1 MDALPEERVACEI
14 RSESIVIGRAYVLDD
29 QLVEPADV
37 PVAEAEEVREQ
48 EAARFI
54 EAAAA
59 AEKIYRQRIEQTKS
73 HFPVEIRDEV
83 VDMLRAELM
92 LLSDSSAQKKIL
104 AAISTGKSAARATFE
119 CFKAVSEPLQRSKS
133 PKMQGVAHAIDSV
146 LLTLLQQLNPAAHTA
161 TLQDA
166 PDGCIPVTPALPVGL
181 TGYFRQPGSGAR
193 IHGMINSGGT
203 QEDHTN
209 IVCRALGVA
218 VARIGAGELA
228 NLKTGD
234 LLIIDGADN
243 KIITHPSPATLEA
256 YQEKYAAAA
265 AAHEALI
272 EKARQDTGVI
282 RTRDGQAIGVAANIS
297 YSDEV
302 ADVNAV
308 NARGIGLYRT
318 ELAVQRSNQSL
329 SENKW
334 HRIFSH
340 IVGET
345 RGGKVVIRTI
355 DLEGDKANHNLD
367 GESIGQI
374 VERQL
379 AAALRVAHERG
390 RDRVAIMIPN
400 ISSAAHLQ
408 TFQDMMD
415 AQAARLHLET
425 VKLGSMVEIPAFVD
439 DLANANS
446 AFYSIGTNDLI
457 ANTLG
462 FSRSD
467 KEDRDRYDPTDPAV
481 LKEIEKTAQAG
492 HAQNVP
498 VSVCGDM
505 GSDPRYFALLV
516 GAGIRNLSVGTAAI
530 PEIKEL
536 ARRIESRDAI
546 ALFQKILVTKNRGD
560 RRQIL
565 DSFNR
570 ARLGVTSGGLDPGW
584 QPPAPS
590 AGGPDGLSP
599 L

>member
-1 MDALPEERVACEI
+1 MDALPEERTVPCEI
-14 RSESIVIGRAYVLDD
+14 RSESIVIGHAYVLGD
-29 QLVEPADV
+29 QMVEPAVTPV
-37 PVAEAEEVREQ
+37 PEASREQ
-48 EAARFI
+48 EAARFRD
-54 EAAAA
+54 AAAA
-59 AEKIYRQRIEQTKS
+59 SEKIYRQRIEQTKS

-92 LLSDSSAQKKIL
+92 LLSDSSAQKKID
-104 AAISTGKSAARATFE
+104 AAIRIGKSAARATFE
-119 CFKAVSEPLQRSKS
+119 CFKAVSEPLRVSKN
-133 PKMQGVAHAIDSV
+133 PKMQGIAHAVDSV
-146 LLTLLQQLNPAAHTA
+146 LLTLLQQLDPVVQTA
-161 TLQDA
+161 SLQDA
-166 PDGCIPVTPALPVGL
+166 PDGCIPVTPALSVGL

-218 VARIGAGELA
+218 IARIGTDELS

-234 LLIIDGADN
+234 LLIIDGAND
-243 KIITHPSPATLEA
+243 KIIAHLSPATLEA
-256 YQEKYAAAA
+256 YQEKYATGAAA
-265 AAHEALI
+265 QEALV
-272 EKARQDTGVI
+272 EKARQDTGI
-282 RTRDGQAIGVAANIS
+282 IQTRDGQAISIAANIS

-318 ELAVQRSNQSL
+318 ELAVQRSSQSL
-329 SENKW
+329 SEDKW
-334 HRIFSH
+334 YKIFSH

-367 GESIGQI
+367 GESVDRI

-390 RDRVAIMIPN
+390 RDRVAVMIPN
-400 ISSAAHLQ
+400 IRSAAHLQ
-408 TFQDMMD
+408 TFQDVMD
-415 AQAARLHLET
+415 AQAARLKLEPI
-425 VKLGSMVEIPAFVD
+425 KLGSMVEIPAFVD
-439 DLANANS
+439 DLDNARS

-462 FSRSD
+462 FGRFD
-467 KEDRDRYDPTDPAV
+467 KNDRDRYDPTDPAV
-481 LKEIEKTAQAG
+481 LTEIEKTAQAG
-492 HAQNVP
+492 NTQNVP

-536 ARRIESRDAI
+536 ARRVDSREA
-546 ALFQKILVTKNRGD
+546 ATLFQKILVTENRD
-560 RRQIL
+560 NRRRIL

-570 ARLGVTSGGLDPGW
+570 ASLGLGAGGLDSHW
-584 QPPAPS
+584 QPPSPP
-590 AGGPDGLSP
+590 AGAFSGLSP
-599 L
+599 S

>member
-1 MDALPEERVACEI
+1 MSAPEERTVPCEI
-14 RSESIVIGRAYVLDD
+14 RSESIVIGQAYVLDD
-29 QLVEPADV
+29 QMVEPAVTPV
-37 PVAEAEEVREQ
+37 PEAAREQ
-48 EAARFI
+48 EAARFRD
-54 EAAAA
+54 AAAA
-59 AEKIYRQRIEQTKS
+59 SEKIYRQRIEQTKS

-92 LLSDSSAQKKIL
+92 LLSDSSAQKKID
-104 AAISTGKSAARATFE
+104 AAIRAGKSAARATFE
-119 CFKAVSEPLQRSKS
+119 CFKAVSEPLRLSPI
-133 PKMQGVAHAIDSV
+133 PKMQGIAHAIDSV
-146 LLTLLQQLNPAAHTA
+146 LLTLLQQLDPVAHTA
-161 TLQDA
+161 SLQDA

-209 IVCRALGVA
+209 IVARALGVA
-218 VARIGAGELA
+218 IARVGAAELA
-228 NLKTGD
+228 SLKTGD
-234 LLIIDGADN
+234 LLIIDGAND

-256 YQEKYAAAA
+256 YQEKYAAGAA
-265 AAHEALI
+265 AQEALI
-272 EKARQDTGVI
+272 EKARQDTGII
-282 RTRDGQAIGVAANIS
+282 RTRDGQAISVAANIS

-329 SENKW
+329 TEDKW
-334 HRIFSH
+334 HKIFSH

-367 GESIGQI
+367 GESVDRI

-390 RDRVAIMIPN
+390 RDRVAVMIPN
-400 ISSAAHLQ
+400 IRDAAHLQ
-408 TFQDMMD
+408 SFQYVMD
-415 AQAARLHLET
+415 AQAARLKLET
-425 VKLGSMVEIPAFVD
+425 IKLGSMVEIPAFVD
-439 DLANANS
+439 DLDNARS
-446 AFYSIGTNDLI
+446 AFFSIGTNDLI

-462 FSRSD
+462 FSRFD
-467 KEDRDRYDPTDPAV
+467 KNDRDRYDPTDPAV
-481 LKEIEKTAQAG
+481 LKEIEKTAQVG
-492 HAQNVP
+492 ITQNVP

-536 ARRIESRDAI
+536 ARRIDSCDAA
-546 ALFQKILVTKNRGD
+546 ALFQKILVTENREN

-570 ARLGVTSGGLDPGW
+570 ASLGVSAGGLDSRW
-584 QPPAPS
+584 QPPSPPVD
-590 AGGPDGLSP
+590 GPAGLSP
-599 L
+599 S